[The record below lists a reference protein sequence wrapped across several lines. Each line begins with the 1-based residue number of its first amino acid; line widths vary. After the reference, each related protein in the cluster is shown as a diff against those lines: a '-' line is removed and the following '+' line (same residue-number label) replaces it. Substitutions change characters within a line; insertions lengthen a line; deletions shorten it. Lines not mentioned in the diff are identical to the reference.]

1 MVRYQQPSAAAVVEK
16 FSVACC
22 DPCAAQEFHKVLK
35 LAQSLPFVT
44 KSGGISPSILVMQ
57 TAEY

>member
-1 MVRYQQPSAAAVVEK
+1 MNAACLSAAALVV
-16 FSVACC
+16 ATG
-22 DPCAAQEFHKVLK
+22 CAAQEFHKVLK
-35 LAQSLPFVT
+35 LTESLAFVT